1 MPWIT
6 DHPRIQRIHRAI
18 IGYICW
24 LTIAHTHNNL
34 HILHQFHVNHRSN
47 KTAVRIKRKSCRKIV
62 SYDGDFFY
70 LAINWEQLCFF
81 AIQTFVWQCEREKTY
96 HIQKVLVFLVK
107 SVEEI
112 AIIYEEQSIIVR
124 HNPIGTYAFWLSE
137 VCGVV
142 TDTKYLMRNRVLD
155 NFNQIYCYKL

>member
-6 DHPRIQRIHRAI
+6 DHPRIQRIHRTI

-62 SYDGDFFY
+62 SYDGEFFY

-96 HIQKVLVFLVK
+96 HIQKVLVFFGEKCRRDSHNIRGAIYHRSAQSNWHLCVLIEWSVRSGNGHKISHAK
-107 SVEEI
+107 S
-112 AIIYEEQSIIVR
+112 
-124 HNPIGTYAFWLSE
+124 
-137 VCGVV
+137 GVG
-142 TDTKYLMRNRVLD
+142 
-155 NFNQIYCYKL
+155 